1 MPSTLCEVRYLAP
14 TRATVARARALATDH
29 SRVKPLVTA
38 RDVQR
43 TATVFE
49 TRGARDPQITRN
61 YKLDRLIAAG
71 GMGHVLAARRRRD
84 QRRVAIKILQPPAP
98 GDPRYREYMLHEVFA
113 LTVGANPALVEL
125 LEFGETSSGTPYI
138 VLDWIDGPNLGSILA
153 RESPLATWRAVHL
166 FTRLLDAVE
175 ALHQRG
181 VVHGDLKPENML
193 LVRPPDGEETMV
205 LVDLGTARVGG
216 THVSLPHEV
225 HGTPGY
231 IAPESARGDGLT
243 PQCDIYAAGV
253 VLFELLTGSPPF
265 DGDTLEEV
273 VEQQTRTPRPR
284 PSDHRANGFRGLD
297 DVVAAALAPSPVERY
312 RSVAELRAAFHAA
325 IDATSIHELSGIP
338 LLSTTAT
345 EHPTSPY
352 RRAVA
357 R

>member
-1 MPSTLCEVRYLAP
+1 MQS
-14 TRATVARARALATDH
+14 
-29 SRVKPLVTA
+29 
-38 RDVQR
+38 

-61 YKLDRLIAAG
+61 YKLEGLIAAG
-71 GMGHVLAARRRRD
+71 GMGHVLAARRRKD
-84 QRRVAIKILQPPAP
+84 QRRVAIKILQPPRA

-113 LTVGANPALVEL
+113 LTVGANPSLVEL

-181 VVHGDLKPENML
+181 VIHGDLKPDNLL
-193 LVRPPDGEETMV
+193 LVRPPDGDETMV

-216 THVSLPHEV
+216 NQVRLAHEV

-231 IAPESARGDGLT
+231 IAPEQARGEALT
-243 PQCDIYAAGV
+243 PESDIYAAGV
-253 VLFELLTGSPPF
+253 VLFELLTGSRPF
-265 DGDTLEEV
+265 DGETLDEV
-273 VEQQTRTPRPR
+273 VEQQTRGPRPR
-284 PSDHRANGFRGLD
+284 PSDHRANGFRALD
-297 DVVAAALAPSPVERY
+297 DVVETALAASPHERY
-312 RSVAELRAAFHAA
+312 RSVADLHSAFHAA
-325 IDATSIHELSGIP
+325 IDAPTIHELSGIP
-338 LLSTTAT
+338 LLSTTAA